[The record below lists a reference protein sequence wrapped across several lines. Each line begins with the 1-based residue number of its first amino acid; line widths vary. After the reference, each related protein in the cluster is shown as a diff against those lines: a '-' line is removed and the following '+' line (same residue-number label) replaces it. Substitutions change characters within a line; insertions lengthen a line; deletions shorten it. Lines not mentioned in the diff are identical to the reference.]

1 MKIITI
7 AVAAALFAA
16 CARNTLPPRVVE
28 GKAPVKAGRKIFV
41 KVNKG
46 EVRITAAKAGEA
58 SWRVEFS
65 PDGEGSLLRL
75 RPSATEKD
83 YDACKVDFDGEKG
96 LTVDAVKGVGVK
108 ITVAIPANEALDA
121 QLGAGIL
128 DIGARPGQT
137 NAFIDAGI
145 LEYDASALPA
155 KVCVTASVNAGT
167 VTNSR
172 DFDCASVGAT
182 LHGHSG
188 VVKVK

>member
-1 MKIITI
+1 MKIIMLA
-7 AVAAALFAA
+7 AVAVLAA

-28 GKAPVKAGRKIFV
+28 GKAPGKAGRKIFV
-41 KVNKG
+41 KINKG
-46 EVRITAAKAGEA
+46 EVKISAAKAGEV

-65 PDGEGSLLRL
+65 PDGAGSLLRL
-75 RPSATEKD
+75 GPAATQKD
-83 YDACKVDFDGEKG
+83 YDACNVEFDAEKG
-96 LTVDAVKGVGVK
+96 LTVDAVKGVSAK
-108 ITVAIPANEALDA
+108 ITVAVPANESLDA

-128 DIGARPGQT
+128 DIGARPGPT
-137 NAFIDAGI
+137 NAFIDSGI